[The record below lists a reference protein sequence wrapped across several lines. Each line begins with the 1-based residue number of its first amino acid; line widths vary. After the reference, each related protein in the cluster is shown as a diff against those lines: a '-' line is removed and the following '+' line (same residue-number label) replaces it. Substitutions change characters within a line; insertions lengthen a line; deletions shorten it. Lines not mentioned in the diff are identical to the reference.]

1 MTSERSPSHLKEA
14 HPSKSAEARKVT
26 KYASMYSKISY
37 DFKGFSVEIGGR
49 LGPMAEELIA
59 DAQKMWLDL
68 MGKDAVPD
76 GANWTCPSFSS
87 YWRQRF
93 VSVVQTSTAAMVLS
107 RARRVAEL
115 RVLGV

>member
-1 MTSERSPSHLKEA
+1 
-14 HPSKSAEARKVT
+14 
-26 KYASMYSKISY
+26 
-37 DFKGFSVEIGGR
+37 
-49 LGPMAEELIA
+49 
-59 DAQKMWLDL
+59 

-115 RVLGV
+115 RVLGVNTVVSLKKFKEKYL